1 MPKTAK
7 TIFNTTE
14 KSNFILNMKPEE
26 YYSYNLKILLGF
38 LILMPL
44 FCIPLEFVNVYSVPA
59 MALSITGVFA
69 IVFVFIGFMKSET
82 PKKLFLPAGILGAM
96 LIWGLVSLFDA
107 SYTGLAL
114 FGEDGRNEGWLAS
127 LFYAG
132 FFLLGAQLG
141 TDQNRLKF
149 INGAL
154 WMGLAECLW
163 ALLQILPIHFPS
175 HYQNLEPVLLF
186 DLFLPSGLTGSP
198 IFLAILLSMLLIPAI
213 LGGIFSEKKS
223 QKIFCQICSVCFT
236 FFSVKTQ
243 CLLGICAPMI
253 AILTAVIYGI
263 VRKSGKNAIP
273 VLVMTILAFAAGL
286 GLSYAAPSINH
297 SYSRATGES
306 VQIENQFVLYDGAI
320 IWEDSSYRLTASGY
334 YIRNGA
340 ENPNGSFEI
349 TSIPETYGF
358 LCKGTADIIRLFPLT
373 GSGQDSMAYVQRYQ
387 DADVISNPNT
397 FDRCYNYYLH
407 LAGTTGIPMLVLF
420 LILTGFVIVRGIC
433 ACRKSGNWLH
443 FGIFSAVMLYL
454 LMMFLGTSCI
464 TVAPLFWIF
473 AGICVNLKSNP
484 EQTE

>member
-26 YYSYNLKILLGF
+26 YHGYNLKILLGF

-44 FCIPLEFVNVYSVPA
+44 FCIPLEFVNVYSVPT
-59 MALSITGVFA
+59 MALSITGVVA
-69 IVFVFIGFMKSET
+69 IVFVLIGFMKSET
-82 PKKLFLPAGILGAM
+82 PKNLFLPAGILGAM
-96 LIWGLVSLFDA
+96 LIWGLISLFDA

-114 FGEDGRNEGWLAS
+114 FGEDGRGEGWLAS

-141 TDQNRLKF
+141 TNQNCLKL
-149 INGAL
+149 INGML

-163 ALLQILPIHFPS
+163 SLLQILPIHFPS
-175 HYQNLEPVLLF
+175 YYQNLEPLLLF

-198 IFLAILLSMLLIPAI
+198 IFLAILLSMLLIPAM
-213 LGGIFSEKKS
+213 LGGIFAEKKS
-223 QKIFCQICSVCFT
+223 QKIFYQICSVCFVI
-236 FFSVKTQ
+236 FSVKTQ
-243 CLLGICAPMI
+243 CLLGICAPI
-253 AILTAVIYGI
+253 VAILIAVIYGI
-263 VRKSGKNAIP
+263 TKKSGKSAIFS
-273 VLVMTILAFAAGL
+273 LVMTLLAFVAGI
-286 GLSYAAPSINH
+286 GLSYTAPSINH
-297 SYSRATGES
+297 SYSRATGEN
-306 VQIENQFVLYDGAI
+306 VPIENQFVLYDGAI

-349 TSIPETYGF
+349 TSIPETYQF
-358 LCKGTADIIRLFPLT
+358 LNKGTAKIIQLFPLT

-387 DADVISNPNT
+387 DAAIISNPNT

-407 LAGTTGIPMLVLF
+407 LAGTTGIPMLILF
-420 LILTGFVIVRGIC
+420 VFLMGIVIVRGIS
-433 ACRKSGNWLH
+433 ACRKSGNWLQ
-443 FGIFSAVMLYL
+443 FGILSAVILYL

-464 TVAPLFWIF
+464 TVAPLFWMF
-473 AGICVNLKSNP
+473 AGICVNLK
-484 EQTE
+484 QTE